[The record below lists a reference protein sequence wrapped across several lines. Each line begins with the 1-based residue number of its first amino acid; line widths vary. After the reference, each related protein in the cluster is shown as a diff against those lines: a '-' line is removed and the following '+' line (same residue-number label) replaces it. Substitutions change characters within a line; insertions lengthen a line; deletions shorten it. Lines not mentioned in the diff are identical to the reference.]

1 MINLMSVKFCTLLN
15 GCGDLTQRLPTFP
28 GILLVAVTGVFMVCL
43 LRALYGWRTVIFST
57 ALVGLTDLLLYV
69 RLEAARWPQGDAAMA
84 TLFSGFII
92 ISTLAFE
99 GRSVGI
105 FPHLRYALRLITP
118 VLSVGITLVL
128 WLQHGVR
135 G

>member
-1 MINLMSVKFCTLLN
+1 MVWLLIALH
-15 GCGDLTQRLPTFP
+15 GGRPVVLTAIP
-28 GILLVAVTGVFMVCL
+28 
-43 LRALYGWRTVIFST
+43 
-57 ALVGLTDLLLYV
+57 VGLTDLFMYV
-69 RLEAARWPQGDAAMA
+69 RLDAAQWPQGDATMA

-92 ISTLAFE
+92 INTLAFE
-99 GRSVGI
+99 ERSVSI
-105 FPHLRYALRLITP
+105 FPHLRFGLRLITP